1 MWQCMG
7 NKKNLV
13 PIKGTRSSFVLPPN
27 FMSGSLQNTLSGTPA
42 IALIP
47 YLYNGSSRAASSFS
61 MPGSEA
67 IFHGFVCAPSHQVE
81 LSLPASFMYSS
92 LHCLYEVEANIHPQR
107 ICVKS
112 FLFNMGRKVWGLRSG
127 SKDPMEPA
135 GREGRIC
142 LPWQQ
147 RDASY
152 ALLHF
157 IAMPSRSPQEL
168 WHAASRIS
176 FL

>member
-1 MWQCMG
+1 M
-7 NKKNLV
+7 
-13 PIKGTRSSFVLPPN
+13 LPPN

-67 IFHGFVCAPSHQVE
+67 IFHGFVCTPSHRVE

-127 SKDPMEPA
+127 SKEPMEPA

>member
-1 MWQCMG
+1 M
-7 NKKNLV
+7 
-13 PIKGTRSSFVLPPN
+13 LPPN

-42 IALIP
+42 VALIP

-92 LHCLYEVEANIHPQR
+92 LHCLYEVEATIHPKR

-112 FLFNMGRKVWGLRSG
+112 FLFKMGRKVWGLGSG

-135 GREGRIC
+135 GGKGRIC

-147 RDASY
+147 KDASY

-157 IAMPSRSPQEL
+157 IAKPSRSPQEL
-168 WHAASRIS
+168 LHAASSIS

>member
-1 MWQCMG
+1 M
-7 NKKNLV
+7 
-13 PIKGTRSSFVLPPN
+13 LPPN

-67 IFHGFVCAPSHQVE
+67 IFHGFVCTRFHLPE

-112 FLFNMGRKVWGLRSG
+112 FIQNGKKGVRLESR

-135 GREGRIC
+135 GRKRRIC
-142 LPWQQ
+142 LLWQQ
-147 RDASY
+147 KDASY

-168 WHAASRIS
+168 LHAVSSIS

>member
-1 MWQCMG
+1 MWQCVG
-7 NKKNLV
+7 NKKNLA

-42 IALIP
+42 VALIP

-92 LHCLYEVEANIHPQR
+92 LHCLYEVEATIHPKQ

-112 FLFNMGRKVWGLRSG
+112 FFIQNGKKGMRLGSG
-127 SKDPMEPA
+127 SKDPMEPS
-135 GREGRIC
+135 GRVGRIC
-142 LPWQQ
+142 FPL
-147 RDASY
+147 
-152 ALLHF
+152 
-157 IAMPSRSPQEL
+157 
-168 WHAASRIS
+168 
-176 FL
+176 

>member
-1 MWQCMG
+1 MRGQ
-7 NKKNLV
+7 KKNLV

-27 FMSGSLQNTLSGTPA
+27 FMSRSLQNTLSGTPA

-67 IFHGFVCAPSHQVE
+67 IFHGFVCAPSHRVE

-107 ICVKS
+107 ICVKR
-112 FLFNMGRKVWGLRSG
+112 FLFKMDRKVWDLGSR

-135 GREGRIC
+135 GRERRIY

-147 RDASY
+147 KDAS
-152 ALLHF
+152 
-157 IAMPSRSPQEL
+157 
-168 WHAASRIS
+168 
-176 FL
+176 

>member
-1 MWQCMG
+1 M
-7 NKKNLV
+7 
-13 PIKGTRSSFVLPPN
+13 LPPN
-27 FMSGSLQNTLSGTPA
+27 FMSRSLQNTLSGTPA

-92 LHCLYEVEANIHPQR
+92 LHCLYEVEATIHPKQ

-112 FLFNMGRKVWGLRSG
+112 FLFKMARKVWGLGSG

-142 LPWQQ
+142 FPLQ
-147 RDASY
+147 RKDASY
-152 ALLHF
+152 ALMHF

-168 WHAASRIS
+168 FARCIQYQLSLTA
-176 FL
+176 

>member
-1 MWQCMG
+1 MNSSCKKRLLIARRKASLWTINHYFFLHSKCG
-7 NKKNLV
+7 NAWAIKNLV

-112 FLFNMGRKVWGLRSG
+112 FLFKMDRKG
-127 SKDPMEPA
+127 
-135 GREGRIC
+135 
-142 LPWQQ
+142 
-147 RDASY
+147 
-152 ALLHF
+152 
-157 IAMPSRSPQEL
+157 
-168 WHAASRIS
+168 
-176 FL
+176 

>member
-1 MWQCMG
+1 MNSSCKKRLSIARWKASLWTINHYFFLHSKCG
-7 NKKNLV
+7 NAWAIKKNLV
-13 PIKGTRSSFVLPPN
+13 PMKGTRSSFVLPPN

-67 IFHGFVCAPSHQVE
+67 IFHGFVCTRFHLPE

-92 LHCLYEVEANIHPQR
+92 LHCLYEVEATIHPKR

-112 FLFNMGRKVWGLRSG
+112 FLFKMGERYEAWIGL
-127 SKDPMEPA
+127 
-135 GREGRIC
+135 
-142 LPWQQ
+142 
-147 RDASY
+147 
-152 ALLHF
+152 
-157 IAMPSRSPQEL
+157 
-168 WHAASRIS
+168 
-176 FL
+176 

>member
-1 MWQCMG
+1 M
-7 NKKNLV
+7 
-13 PIKGTRSSFVLPPN
+13 LPPN
-27 FMSGSLQNTLSGTPA
+27 FMFGSLQNTLSGTPA

-67 IFHGFVCAPSHQVE
+67 IFHGFVCTRFHLPE

-92 LHCLYEVEANIHPQR
+92 LHCLYEVEANIHPKQ

-112 FLFNMGRKVWGLRSG
+112 FLFKMARKVWGLGSG

-142 LPWQQ
+142 FPMAAEGCFL
-147 RDASY
+147 RSAALYSY
-152 ALLHF
+152 AVPLPAGAFARCIQHQLSLT
-157 IAMPSRSPQEL
+157 A
-168 WHAASRIS
+168 
-176 FL
+176 